1 MAKKTK
7 ATRRSRAKKEAA
19 SKKKAAPT
27 TAPEE
32 AVIIAEGSD
41 EPVVKAAKAPK
52 KAAAKKV
59 APKKAETPVDQ
70 PIAVD
75 EVETLESI
83 ERMVRPQRLRMAVSA
98 GVLVAVL
105 IAAVT
110 IAALLGRTDNT
121 AQNQMPQT
129 AAQTPTD
136 PDKLLE
142 SGGVCTNGNTQANPE
157 QSVDPS
163 TVGMMLQS
171 VPSQQI
177 QTPQSLGSSN
187 DASTLQGAS
196 CF

>member
-19 SKKKAAPT
+19 SKKKT

-41 EPVVKAAKAPK
+41 EPVAKASKVTPK
-52 KAAAKKV
+52 KTPTKKPAAKKV
-59 APKKAETPVDQ
+59 EVPAEQPVM
-70 PIAVD
+70 
-75 EVETLESI
+75 VEETKTLESI
-83 ERMVRPQRLRMAVSA
+83 DALARPQRLRMLVSA

-110 IAALLGRTDNT
+110 IASLLGRTDNT
-121 AQNQMPQT
+121 AQNQQMPQT
-129 AAQTPTD
+129 AQTPTD

-142 SGGVCTNGNTQANPE
+142 SGGGVCTNGNTQTDPA
-157 QSVDPS
+157 QSAGPG

-177 QTPQSLGSSN
+177 QTPQGLGSSN